1 MTAAETAALTAIRI
15 GGRHRKDLGDIE
27 ALAASIESIGLLQ
40 PIGITPSFELV
51 FGERRFR
58 AFEKL
63 GREKIPVRFVDVDR
77 LVMGEFTENTL
88 RKDFTLSERVAIL
101 RTIERK
107 PMGDQAR
114 SQNFATVDEAAR
126 IAGFGNRETA
136 RQAQEIVEAAA
147 QDPEKFGK
155 LLNHMDRTGRVN
167 SPYRRLKVARQAEQ
181 IRLEPP
187 PLPNR
192 GPYRVIVADPP
203 WPFIRAEDPSQ
214 RPAVSYPTMSIE
226 KMCAMPVQ
234 GIAHE
239 HCILWL
245 WTTNTF
251 MRRAFD
257 VLDAWGFA
265 PKTMLTWSKTH
276 FGCGEWLRGQTEH
289 AWLAT
294 RGKPVVQLT
303 NQSTL
308 LQAPV
313 GAHSQKPEAFYELV
327 EKLCPAPRYAEL
339 FARRQRPNWDGHGDE
354 VEPAA

>member
-1 MTAAETAALTAIRI
+1 MERTVSLSTIRI
-15 GGRHRKDLGDIE
+15 AERHRKDLGDID
-27 ALAASIESIGLLQ
+27 ALAASIETVGLLQ
-40 PIGITPSFELV
+40 PNGITPSFDLV
-51 FGERRFR
+51 FGERRVR

-63 GREKIPVRFVDVDR
+63 GRSEIPARFVDVDQ
-77 LVMGEFTENTL
+77 LVMGEFTENTI
-88 RKDFTLSERVAIL
+88 RKDFTPSERVAIL

-107 PMGDQAR
+107 PEGR
-114 SQNFATVDEAAR
+114 PSENSQNFASLEGAAR

-136 RQAQEIVEAAA
+136 RQAEEIVRAAETE
-147 QDPEKFGK
+147 PERFGK
-155 LLNHMDRTGRVN
+155 LLETMDRTGRVN

-181 IRLEPP
+181 IRSEPP

-203 WPFIRAEDPSQ
+203 WTYELRVEDPSH
-214 RPAVSYPTMSIE
+214 RAAVPYPTMSIE
-226 KMCAMPVQ
+226 QICATPVQ

-245 WTTNTF
+245 WTTNVH
-251 MRRAFD
+251 MRPAFD
-257 VLDAWGFA
+257 VLDAWGFTR
-265 PKTMLTWSKTH
+265 KTILTWSKPH

-289 AWLAT
+289 VLLAT

-313 GAHSQKPEAFYELV
+313 RAHSQKPDEFYELV

-339 FARRQRPNWDGHGDE
+339 FARQSRPNWDGHGDE
-354 VEPAA
+354 AESAA